1 MTFSLSH
8 KTIWEMGKMQ
18 AKENFVTYTEFGEKT
33 QIVILMRQYD
43 LECKFKKKHYTHLLA
58 LSNNQ
63 ISFLSSCFYSRMFSH
78 LHIPRFFFP
87 FHLKIQKN

>member
-43 LECKFKKKHYTHLLA
+43 LKKKRYTHLLA
-58 LSNNQ
+58 LSTNQ
-63 ISFLSSCFYSRMFSH
+63 ISFLSSCFHSQMFSH
-78 LHIPRFFFP
+78 LHIPRFFF
-87 FHLKIQKN
+87 LST